1 MATAFPLAAISL
13 SLLAGGA
20 ALLGWFSGATA
31 LLSRGEGRAR
41 SVGAV
46 MLALGAV
53 VLLGLLTAHHRYT
66 LGNRGDSWVHLAL
79 TLESAEGGFFPD
91 DAYFPGL
98 PTAPQYSLFHVVS
111 GAVVSWAGMDAAT
124 VWNVAAGLGF
134 VLRLGAVYLLG
145 SLLLGSWWLGLVAA
159 AFSLLVPVGESADPW
174 SLARPYALALSA
186 MLLSQWILLRGLRK
200 EKRVLAHCGVAGV
213 ALGVTVALHLFVGI
227 MALGSVLLVVAAWSV
242 ARRTWPPHRLLI
254 GAGMACVMALVIGS
268 PWIVHAARMYARN
281 STGSHGVTY
290 GSFGVSLAGLGFLKV
305 ARPGAVVRLLG
316 GPGLA
321 LLVGVGG
328 VLTWKKGWV
337 ERETGAAFLALGFA
351 ASLLL
356 LFTPLFGLVEVLFGR
371 SMAGRLPALM
381 RPAVLAVPGLVAA
394 GGASE
399 WAARRLRR
407 VPPVAVRAVGLATA
421 VLLVFWAGKPFAS
434 KIMYRVRTYETAQ
447 HDHAF
452 FGDHPQIR
460 SFVAGGVL
468 LTDRWTSYR
477 ARYYFD
483 CTLVSVP
490 PNMGSPYA
498 DYAARSRLVDAVLR
512 GELEAEEVRK
522 LRERYPFSHVLVNK
536 RLESS
541 VAMEP
546 EERDDLVVPD
556 EERLASVPGLR
567 TVYDSEDFLLLEVK

>member
-1 MATAFPLAAISL
+1 
-13 SLLAGGA
+13 
-20 ALLGWFSGATA
+20 
-31 LLSRGEGRAR
+31 
-41 SVGAV
+41 
-46 MLALGAV
+46 MLALGALV
-53 VLLGLLTAHHRYT
+53 LFGVLLAHHRYT
-66 LGNRGDSWVHLAL
+66 LSNRGDSWVHLAL
-79 TLESAEGGFFPD
+79 TLESAEGGFFPG

-111 GAVVSWAGMDAAT
+111 GALVGGAGMDAAT

-134 VLRLGAVYLLG
+134 VLRLGVVYLLG
-145 SLLLGSWWLGLVAA
+145 SLLLGSWWLGLAAA

-186 MLLSQWILLRGLRK
+186 MLLSQWILLRGLRN

-227 MALGSVLLVVAAWSV
+227 MALGSVLLVVAAWSL
-242 ARRTWPPHRLLI
+242 ARRTWPSRRLLA
-254 GAGMACVMALVIGS
+254 GAGMACVLALLIGS
-268 PWIVHAARMYARN
+268 PWIVHAARMYARS

-305 ARPGAVVRLLG
+305 ARPGAVIRLLG

-321 LLVGVGG
+321 LLVGVGA
-328 VLTWKKGWV
+328 VVTCRTAWS
-337 ERETGAAFLALGFA
+337 EREAGAAFLALGLA

-371 SMAGRLPALM
+371 SMAGRLPALI

-394 GGASE
+394 GGAAE

-407 VPPVAVRAVGLATA
+407 LPPVAVRLVGLATA
-421 VLLVFWAGKPFAS
+421 ALLVFWAGKPFAS
-434 KIMYRVRTYETAQ
+434 KIMYRVRTYETSQ

-468 LTDRWTSYR
+468 LADRWTSYR

-483 CTLVSVP
+483 CKLVCVP

-498 DYAARSRLVDAVLR
+498 DYAARSRLVDAVLG
-512 GELEAEEVRK
+512 GEVDGEDVSR

-546 EERDDLVVPD
+546 EEREDLVVPD
-556 EERLASVPGLR
+556 EETLASAPGLR